1 MAEEVKYHTIQEY
14 LHKYLYPTLN
24 VAIEDLLTHIRNSEY
39 YDLLVKEFNQ
49 NYYENKRD
57 KLNKEKEL
65 LKLERGSDYSESDY
79 DYFMRINAE
88 LGNESKSFA
97 SQKSKS
103 EHQVIKEDD
112 YDPDFDNSEHLS
124 IDDQES
130 EEEVSVTNRFNAIE
144 YLVAKLREYNLNKDH
159 SRKQTEHE
167 EPEEDDND
175 EEL

>member
-1 MAEEVKYHTIQEY
+1 MEDVKYHTIQEY
-14 LHKYLYPTLN
+14 LHKFLYPTLN
-24 VAIEDLLTHIRNSEY
+24 IAVEDLLTHIRNSDY
-39 YDLLVKEFNQ
+39 YDLLIKEFNQ

-88 LGNESKSFA
+88 LGNETKSFV

-103 EHQVIKEDD
+103 EYKVIKEDD
-112 YDPDFDNSEHLS
+112 YDPDFDNSEHIS

-130 EEEVSVTNRFNAIE
+130 EEEVSVTNRFNPIE
-144 YLVAKLREYNLNKDH
+144 YLVEKLREHNLNKH
-159 SRKQTEHE
+159 SSQKPTEE
-167 EPEEDDND
+167 NDLRD
-175 EEL
+175 EEEEEL